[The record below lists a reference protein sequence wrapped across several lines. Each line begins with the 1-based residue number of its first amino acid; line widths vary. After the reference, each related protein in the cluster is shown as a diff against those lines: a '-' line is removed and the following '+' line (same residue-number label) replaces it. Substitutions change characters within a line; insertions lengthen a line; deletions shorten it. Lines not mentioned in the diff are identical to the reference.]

1 LLHLFNPEQQT
12 LKAMI
17 KKLIALL
24 VVSIFIFGC
33 KSGGEKRSSDDFE
46 VPEEVVNEGVLEIS
60 EEVMQDIVQNIS
72 SPVEMAALV
81 KSLDAVFSA
90 EYLAPTDNVD
100 KLTTSFQQSFHLGI
114 YAADLGY
121 LNIYNK
127 TNSVIE
133 YITAIKTL
141 ADGIRVG
148 QFFDFTTLKRLAQSN
163 QDLDSLMYISVH
175 SFNQMDKYL
184 RTDNRSELSSL
195 MVTGI
200 WIEGL
205 YLATQVAKADPHP
218 ELAERIG
225 EQKLI
230 MSDLILILENYKGN
244 KKVTKLIEELKVL
257 KAEFNDITIRI
268 EKGEPEAIEEDGMLI
283 IVQNDVSI
291 VEITPEQLNSIIEKT
306 EIIRNKLISI

>member
-1 LLHLFNPEQQT
+1 MLHLFYPEQQT
-12 LKAMI
+12 LGAMI
-17 KKLIALL
+17 KKLISLF
-24 VVSIFIFGC
+24 VVSILIFGC
-33 KSGGEKRSSDDFE
+33 KSGGEKSTSDDFE
-46 VPEEVVNEGVLEIS
+46 VPEDVANEGVLQIS

-81 KSLDAVFSA
+81 KSLDAGFSGK
-90 EYLAPTDNVD
+90 YLAPTENVD
-100 KLTTSFQQSFHLGI
+100 ELTTSFQQAFHLGI

-121 LNIYNK
+121 LNMYNK

-141 ADGIRVG
+141 ADGVRVG

-163 QDLDSLMYISVH
+163 QNLDSLMYISVH

-184 RTDNRSELSSL
+184 RTDNRSELSTL
-195 MVTGI
+195 MITGV

-205 YLATQVAKADPHP
+205 YLATQVAKSSPHP

-225 EQKLI
+225 EQKII
-230 MSDLILILENYKGN
+230 MGDLMLILENYKSDKN
-244 KKVTKLIEELKVL
+244 FSKLIGELNSL
-257 KAEFNDITIRI
+257 KSEFNDVTIRI
-268 EKGEPEAIEEDGMLI
+268 EKGEPEAIEEDGMLV

-291 VEITPEQLNSIIEKT
+291 VDITPERLNSIIEKT
-306 EIIRNKLISI
+306 EEIRNKLISI

>member
-1 LLHLFNPEQQT
+1 MFNPEQQT
-12 LKAMI
+12 LRAMI
-17 KKLIALL
+17 KKIFALL
-24 VVSIFIFGC
+24 VVSVFIFGC
-33 KSGGEKRSSDDFE
+33 KSGGEKGTSDDFN
-46 VPEEVVNEGVLEIS
+46 VPEDVINEGALEIS

-72 SPVEMAALV
+72 SPIEMAALV
-81 KSLDAVFSA
+81 KRLNSDFSGK
-90 EYLAPTDNVD
+90 YLAPTNIVD
-100 KLTTSFQQSFHLGI
+100 ELVTNYQQAFHLGI

-163 QDLDSLMYISVH
+163 QNLDSLMYISVH

-184 RTDNRSELSSL
+184 RSDNRSELSTL
-195 MVTGI
+195 MITGV

-205 YLATQVAKADPHP
+205 YLATQAAKSAPHA

-225 EQKLI
+225 EQKII
-230 MSDLILILENYKGN
+230 MGNLMLILENFKTDKN
-244 KKVTKLIEELKVL
+244 FVKLIDELNIL
-257 KAEFNDITIRI
+257 KAEFNDVTIRI
-268 EKGEPEAIEEDGMLI
+268 EKGEPEAIEEDGMLVI
-283 IVQNDVSI
+283 IQHDVSI
-291 VEITPEQLNSIIEKT
+291 VEISPERLNSIIEKT
-306 EIIRNKLISI
+306 ESIRNKLISN

>member
-1 LLHLFNPEQQT
+1 
-12 LKAMI
+12 MI
-17 KKLIALL
+17 KRVFTLL
-24 VVSIFIFGC
+24 VISLLLFGC
-33 KSGGEKRSSDDFE
+33 KSDGGKKTTDDFE
-46 VPEEVVNEGVLEIS
+46 VPEDVVNQGVLEIS

-72 SPVEMAALV
+72 SPVEMAALI
-81 KSLDAVFSA
+81 KSLDVEFSGK
-90 EYLAPTDNVD
+90 YLAPTDNVD
-100 KLTTSFQQSFHLGI
+100 ELTTSYQQAFYLGI

-127 TNSVIE
+127 TNSVID

-163 QDLDSLMYISVH
+163 QNLDSLMYISVH

-184 RTDNRSELSSL
+184 RTDNRSNLSTL

-205 YLATQVAKADPHP
+205 YLATQVAKSSSHP
-218 ELAERIG
+218 ELAERVG

-230 MSDLILILENYKGN
+230 MGDLMLILDNYKSDKN
-244 KKVTKLIEELKVL
+244 FAKLIAELNTL
-257 KAEFNDITIRI
+257 KEEFNDVTISVT
-268 EKGEPEAIEEDGMLI
+268 KGEPEAVEENGMLVI
-283 IVQNDVSI
+283 IQHDVSTVDI
-291 VEITPEQLNSIIEKT
+291 KPQRLLSIIDKT
-306 EIIRNKLISI
+306 EKIRNKLISL

>member
-1 LLHLFNPEQQT
+1 MLHLLIREQQI
-12 LKAMI
+12 LRAMI
-17 KKLIALL
+17 KKLITLF
-24 VVSIFIFGC
+24 VVSILIFGC
-33 KSGGEKRSSDDFE
+33 KSAGERGKSDEFD
-46 VPEEVVNEGVLEIS
+46 VPEDVLNEGVLEIS

-81 KSLDAVFSA
+81 KSLNVNFSNQ
-90 EYLAPTDNVD
+90 YLAPTENVD
-100 KLTTSFQQSFHLGI
+100 ELTTSFQQAFYLGV

-141 ADGIRVG
+141 ADGVRVG

-163 QDLDSLMYISVH
+163 QNLDSLMYISVH

-184 RTDNRSELSSL
+184 RSDNRSNLSTL
-195 MVTGI
+195 MVTGV

-205 YLATQVAKADPHP
+205 YLATQVAKSDPHP

-225 EQKLI
+225 EQKII
-230 MSDLILILENYKGN
+230 MGDLMLILENYKSDKN
-244 KKVTKLIEELKVL
+244 FAKLIDELNVL
-257 KAEFNDITIRI
+257 RGEFNDVTITIQ
-268 EKGEPEAIEEDGMLI
+268 KGEPEAIEEDGMLI
-283 IVQNDVSI
+283 IVQHDQSI
-291 VEITPEQLNSIIEKT
+291 VNISPEKLNSIISKT
-306 EIIRNKLISI
+306 EEIRNKLISI